1 MVFPW
6 LIRIVAMLR
15 VRSSDL
21 CNHVSQALRLGCLS
35 IAQCGPHVGPGH
47 IQNSS
52 MSSVFCALTC
62 SIQSL
67 TPDLMKCPPGRSGN
81 RGASCLISTPSIV
94 RRTNKVDKKPRGR
107 DGVDG
112 IDISVVCYLIEV
124 ARSTTSYYASS
135 VFIRFLSVHTAYSH
149 GLHRETKMNML

>member
-21 CNHVSQALRLGCLS
+21 CNH
-35 IAQCGPHVGPGH
+35 
-47 IQNSS
+47 
-52 MSSVFCALTC
+52 
-62 SIQSL
+62 
-67 TPDLMKCPPGRSGN
+67 CPPGRSGN

-112 IDISVVCYLIEV
+112 IDISVFSVQAQPINTQASGSGALTRMCNPAVCVFFWSQCIPQ
-124 ARSTTSYYASS
+124 SS
-135 VFIRFLSVHTAYSH
+135 RAT
-149 GLHRETKMNML
+149 